1 MASGKVEWL
10 KPAKRRLWR
19 KGDDVY
25 EVIKGAFLFGERVGI
40 MRAGFL
46 GEQMYYEVKAL
57 RGTRIAILHSSY
69 VKNVS
74 NPVVPIVPSL
84 VSIAVTSFAP
94 DVPPGTLPAASSHVF
109 PPPPPPP
116 PPPPS
121 VSDGNT
127 VGTRTGIP
135 GSRLRSGRSPT
146 SNVQLASGDAAAG
159 RDSRGFLLC
168 EHQKRRFNCSLCLE
182 TNKIAQQSKSGST
195 VVTRDITLATSPA
208 STTGPGS
215 SSTHTPE
222 TTVGVTSGVT
232 GRMLGK
238 RQRSPPVI
246 EEPPPKAT
254 SAASGPAFCTR
265 AGTDVTGGATSGV
278 TVKDQHRDKWQP
290 PPKVSPR
297 NKAPHPKATSTA
309 AASAFAT
316 RAGTEVTGGA
326 KSGVTCKEQL
336 RDKRQPPPKVSP
348 RNKAPPPK
356 ATSIAAAP
364 AFSTRAGLNGKLA
377 LTCTPGRGYK
387 GVTNYS
393 AGSPPN
399 KSKGRSGGRK
409 GTIQKSIKNDRNKVN
424 RAKICQHQKR
434 KTRCPICVQ
443 KVKGGTGSLCKHFK
457 QKGWCIACKS
467 LGGVYYGEA
476 RKRDNKDN

>member
-1 MASGKVEWL
+1 
-10 KPAKRRLWR
+10 
-19 KGDDVY
+19 
-25 EVIKGAFLFGERVGI
+25 

-74 NPVVPIVPSL
+74 NSVVPIVPSL

-127 VGTRTGIP
+127 VGTRTGIH

-146 SNVQLASGDAAAG
+146 SNVQLASGDAAAA

-168 EHQKRRFNCSLCLE
+168 EHQKRLFNCSLCLE

-254 SAASGPAFCTR
+254 SVASGPAFCTR

-297 NKAPHPKATSTA
+297 I
-309 AASAFAT
+309 
-316 RAGTEVTGGA
+316 
-326 KSGVTCKEQL
+326 
-336 RDKRQPPPKVSP
+336 
-348 RNKAPPPK
+348 KAPPLKPPPSPLHPHSPH
-356 ATSIAAAP
+356 AQVLMVNLHSPVHQVVDTRALPTIAP
-364 AFSTRAGLNGKLA
+364 ALRRTNLRVVPVVERVQFRKASKTIATRSIGQKYASTKSVR
-377 LTCTPGRGYK
+377 PGARY
-387 GVTNYS
+387 
-393 AGSPPN
+393 A
-399 KSKGRSGGRK
+399 SKR
-409 GTIQKSIKNDRNKVN
+409 
-424 RAKICQHQKR
+424 
-434 KTRCPICVQ
+434 
-443 KVKGGTGSLCKHFK
+443 
-457 QKGWCIACKS
+457 
-467 LGGVYYGEA
+467 
-476 RKRDNKDN
+476 